1 MTDTETHTHGYYL
14 TGLVSR
20 FGQRWEPQGFPLK
33 TTSAKK
39 IFLQVFTQATVTT
52 SKYGKHTDIET
63 KTHIKQII

>member
-20 FGQRWEPQGFPLK
+20 FGQRWERFPLK
-33 TTSAKK
+33 TTSAKN
-39 IFLQVFTQATVTT
+39 FLQVFTQATVTT